1 MKRAPL
7 PAGLRPYVP
16 FLVYLLVLALLMP
29 KAKKFDYEY
38 RSGAPWK
45 YDSLV
50 SEFDFPIYKTDEQMM
65 RELSEAELSAV
76 PYFKFSEEVA
86 ARSLKAA
93 ESLSLG
99 AADSIRPRLVNALRR
114 VYRQGIIPDDF
125 SKEDRRLALSEDL
138 IYIQRGKR
146 AGKYPISEIFRLS
159 QARAQVAGEL
169 RFAFPGAPIDSVFSA
184 AGVLELVEPNLLFD
198 RQMTEMVHSD
208 EQHDIAPT
216 QGFMPA
222 GSLIVSEGE
231 IVTAEIVQLLD
242 SYKKE
247 YEATMGSDLPSAWIW
262 LSTVIL
268 ALLLTCL
275 LFGTV
280 YFADAGLF
288 SRNGELYYI
297 VFVAL
302 LCAVAVLLLDRVG
315 VRDWVYLVP
324 FCLFAL
330 YLTAFF
336 PDRTTAPVY
345 AASLLPMAVFLPQGM
360 IIYVL
365 YLLAGYLAIILFRRF
380 NKGWKQFVMAL
391 AIFLVVGGGYLV
403 LRSAGMLNGLL
414 ARDLMYIFGASI
426 FTVAFYQLIFVFEKM
441 FGLLSVAKLEELTD
455 TNNKLLRNLELKA
468 PGTFQHSLQVMSM
481 ADACA
486 RAIGA
491 NEYLVRAGAM
501 YHDIGKMANP
511 QCFIENESLV
521 ADSEEKASYHAGL
534 TPRQSARD
542 ITRHVTD
549 GVEMARKDRL
559 PEAVIQF
566 ILTHH
571 GDNCMRFFYD
581 KYLDEGGD
589 PSAEADFRYQ
599 GTRPVSK
606 EQVIL
611 MLCDSIEAAS
621 RTLKEHTP
629 QSYSDF
635 VERIVG
641 GKAAEGQLSEA
652 EITIRELNT
661 VKDVLK
667 GYLAQIYHERVDY
680 PKRNN
685 DPNE

>member
-1 MKRAPL
+1 MKKHPL
-7 PAGLRPYVP
+7 PSGFRSYFP
-16 FLVYLLVLALLMP
+16 FLIYLLVLAILMP
-29 KAKKFDYEY
+29 KARKFDYEY

-65 RELSEAELSAV
+65 KELSEAELSAI
-76 PYFKFSEEVA
+76 PYFKYSEEVA
-86 ARSLKAA
+86 ARSLRSA

-99 AADSIRPRLVNALRR
+99 AGDSIRPLLLNALRR
-114 VYRQGIIPDDF
+114 VYRQGVLPDDF

-146 AGKYPISEIFRLS
+146 VAKYPLSEVFRLS
-159 QARAQVAGEL
+159 QARSQVAGEV
-169 RFAFPGAPIDSVFSA
+169 RAAFPDSPVDSLLTV
-184 AGVLELVEPNLLFD
+184 AGVAELIEPNLLFD
-198 RQMTEMVHSD
+198 RQMTENVHSD

-231 IVTAEIVQLLD
+231 IVTAEVAQLLD

-247 YEATMGSDLPSAWIW
+247 FESNMGSDLPSAWIW
-262 LSTVIL
+262 LSSFIL
-268 ALLLTCL
+268 ALLLTSL
-275 LFGTV
+275 LFGAV
-280 YFADAGLF
+280 YFADADLF
-288 SRNGELYYI
+288 NRKGELYYI
-297 VFVAL
+297 VFVAIL
-302 LCAVAVLLLDRVG
+302 GAVAVLLLDRYG
-315 VRDWVYLVP
+315 SRDWLYWVP

-336 PDRTTAPVY
+336 PNRTVAPVY
-345 AASLLPMAVFLPQGM
+345 AASLLPMAVFLPQGV
-360 IIYVL
+360 IHYVL
-365 YLLAGYLAIILFRRF
+365 YLLAGYVAVKLFDRF
-380 NKGWKQFVMAL
+380 NKGWKQFLMAL
-391 AIFLVVGGGYLV
+391 AIFLVVGGGYLA
-403 LRSAGMLNGLL
+403 LRSAGMLTGLW
-414 ARDLMYIFGASI
+414 ARDLMYIFWASI
-426 FTVAFYQLIFVFEKM
+426 FTVAFYQLIFVFEKI

-455 TNNKLLRNLELKA
+455 TNNRLLRDLELKA

-521 ADSEEKASYHAGL
+521 AEGEEKASYHAGL

-549 GVEMARKDRL
+549 GVEMARKERL
-559 PEAVIQF
+559 PDAVIQF
-566 ILTHH
+566 IETHH
-571 GDNCMRFFYD
+571 GDNCVRSFYN
-581 KYLDEGGD
+581 KFLNEGGD
-589 PSAEADFRYQ
+589 PSAEADFRYR
-599 GTRPVSK
+599 GTKPRSK

-629 QSYSDF
+629 QSFSDF

-641 GKAAEGQLSEA
+641 AKVAEGQLSEA
-652 EITIRELNT
+652 DITIRELNT

-667 GYLAQIYHERVDY
+667 AYLAQIYHERVVY

-685 DPNE
+685 EQK

>member
-1 MKRAPL
+1 MKKTQL
-7 PAGLRPYVP
+7 PSDLRSYLP
-16 FLVYLLVLALLMP
+16 FMVYLLVLVLLMP
-29 KAKKFDYEY
+29 KAQKFDYEY

-65 RELSEAELSAV
+65 EELAEAELSAI
-76 PYFKFSEEVA
+76 PYFKYSETVA
-86 ARSLKAA
+86 AKNLQAA
-93 ESLSLG
+93 ESVSLG
-99 AADSIRPRLVNALRR
+99 AGDTIRPALLNALRR
-114 VYRQGIIPDDF
+114 IYRQGIIPDDF
-125 SKEDRRLALSEDL
+125 SKEDRRLALSENL

-146 AGKYPISEIFRLS
+146 AGKYPLSDVLRLS
-159 QARAQVAGEL
+159 QARAQLVNEL
-169 RFAFPGAPIDSVFSA
+169 RFAYPSAPVDSALA
-184 AGVLELVEPNLLFD
+184 ASGLLDVIEPNLLFD

-216 QGFMPA
+216 QGYVSA

-231 IVTAEIVQLLD
+231 IVTAEILQLLD

-247 YEATMGSDLPSAWIW
+247 YDAIKGSDVPSLWIW

-268 ALLLTCL
+268 ALILTVI
-275 LFGTV
+275 LFWTV
-280 YFADAGLF
+280 WFADATVF
-288 SRNGELYYI
+288 SRKGELFYI

-302 LCAVAVLLLDRVG
+302 LSAVAVLLLDRAG
-315 VRDWVYLVP
+315 NRDWVYLVP
-324 FCLFAL
+324 FSLFAL

-336 PDRTTAPVY
+336 PDRTTAPIF
-345 AASLLPMAVFLPQGM
+345 AASLLPMAVFLPQCV
-360 IIYVL
+360 INYTL
-365 YLLAGYLAIILFRRF
+365 YLLAGYVAIKLFGRF
-380 NKGWKQFVMAL
+380 NRGWKQFITVL
-391 AIFLVVGGGYLV
+391 AVFLLVGGGYV
-403 LRSAGMLNGLL
+403 ALRSAGLLTGLVVK
-414 ARDLMYIFGASI
+414 DLVYIFIGSLL
-426 FTVAFYQLIFVFEKM
+426 TVAFYQLIFLFEKM

-455 TNNKLLRNLELKA
+455 TNNKLLRDLELKA

-481 ADACA
+481 ADAAA

-491 NEYLVRAGAM
+491 NVYLVRAGAM

-521 ADSEEKASYHAGL
+521 ADGEEKGRYHTGL

-549 GVEMARKDRL
+549 GIEMARKDHL
-559 PEAVIQF
+559 PDAVVRF
-566 ILTHH
+566 IETHH
-571 GDNCMRFFYD
+571 GDNCVRSFYN
-581 KYLDEGGD
+581 KFLNEGGD
-589 PSAEADFRYQ
+589 PADEKDFRYQ
-599 GTRPVSK
+599 GTKPVSK

-629 QSYSDF
+629 QSFSDF

-641 GKAAEGQLSEA
+641 AKEAEGQLAEA
-652 EITIRELNT
+652 DITIRELNT

-667 GYLAQIYHERVDY
+667 TYLAQIYHERVAY
-680 PKRNN
+680 PKRNS
-685 DPNE
+685 